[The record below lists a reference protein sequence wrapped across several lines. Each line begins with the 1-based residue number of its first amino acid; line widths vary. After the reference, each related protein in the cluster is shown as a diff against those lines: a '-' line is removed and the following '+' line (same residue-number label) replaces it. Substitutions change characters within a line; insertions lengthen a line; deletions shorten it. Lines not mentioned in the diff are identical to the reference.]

1 MQFEALVHSVFF
13 FFFPLYTTVLF
24 NSKLPSIYSFVSTEK
39 ILYIFASIRFI
50 KNNFCFV
57 DITGR
62 NSKQFLIMNISEKDT
77 LL

>member
-1 MQFEALVHSVFF
+1 MQFEALVRSV

-24 NSKLPSIYSFVSTEK
+24 KSKLPSIYSFVSTEK

-50 KNNFCFV
+50 KNYFCFV

-77 LL
+77 LQ